1 MKQFYK
7 MLVCALVLLVLP
19 LAAGAENLTGT
30 CGEGISWTLEEGT
43 LTVSG
48 NGPMEDFGEG
58 GAPWQGSKDAITKV
72 VLSGNVTTVGAYAFQ
87 DCDNITE
94 VDFGTALHTLGEHSF
109 EYCDGLTSIHLPS
122 TFRIFGENCLH
133 SCKNLTAIHCEG
145 PFPSFKLNCLWD
157 TNTKIYFPAKSPW
170 PVTLIQ
176 QLEEA
181 FHGRIE
187 FLDSEGKDPYTPEEE
202 TTEATTEATTEPTTE
217 ATTEPTTEP
226 TTIPTTAP
234 TTVPTT
240 APTTA
245 PATEAATEATTF
257 PYTFPTEVT
266 EAPKKSGGAG
276 VGLALIGLTLSL
288 AGFGFLIFGRKT
300 GKKRGGKYSR

>member
-1 MKQFYK
+1 MKRIYTI
-7 MLVCALVLLVLP
+7 LVCFLVLLVLP
-19 LAAGAENLTGT
+19 VGAGAEALTGT
-30 CGEGISWTLEEGT
+30 CGEGMNWTLEEGT

-48 NGPMEDFGEG
+48 NGPMEDYVQG

-72 VLSGNVTTVGAYAFQ
+72 VLSGNVTTVGSYAFQ

-94 VDFGTALHTLGEHSF
+94 VDFGFALHTLGEHSF
-109 EYCDGLTSIHLPS
+109 EDCDGLTSIHLPS

-202 TTEATTEATTEPTTE
+202 TTETTEATTEATTEPTT
-217 ATTEPTTEP
+217 APTTEP
-226 TTIPTTAP
+226 TTAPTTAPTPAPTTEP

-240 APTTA
+240 AP
-245 PATEAATEATTF
+245 ATEETTF

-266 EAPKKSGGAG
+266 AAPKKSGGAG

-288 AGFGFLIFGRKT
+288 VGFGFLIFGRKQ

>member
-1 MKQFYK
+1 MKRIYK
-7 MLVCALVLLVLP
+7 MLVCFLVLLVLP

-48 NGPMEDFGEG
+48 NGPMEDFTEG

-245 PATEAATEATTF
+245 PTTEATTEATTF